1 MNEYICKTQIYMF
14 SIQYFI
20 FLILNL
26 FETSGIKL
34 IRVRIKNEWLKRLCL
49 KRVMNHVN
57 PLLPSVV
64 FI

>member
-34 IRVRIKNEWLKRLCL
+34 IRVRIKNEGLKNTMFKKSYESC
-49 KRVMNHVN
+49 
-57 PLLPSVV
+57 
-64 FI
+64 